1 MQSSID
7 MEIGTSRVFSFPCQ
21 KYRFTMQ
28 AVDPILLPYYKGSTF
43 RGAFGMAFK
52 KIVCALRQKSCSEC
66 ILKSRC
72 VYSYIF
78 ETIPPENTNIM
89 NKTISMEYIATG
101 DYSEYYA
108 GGAGNPYTTTL
119 TYTITPN

>member
-1 MQSSID
+1 MPVNSVIEASTIKFNASLGTETTALTQA
-7 MEIGTSRVFSFPCQ
+7 EYVIGASLAKSEDVTLVTS
-21 KYRFTMQ
+21 TT
-28 AVDPILLPYYKGSTF
+28 G
-43 RGAFGMAFK
+43 G
-52 KIVCALRQKSCSEC
+52 
-66 ILKSRC
+66 
-72 VYSYIF
+72 
-78 ETIPPENTNIM
+78 M